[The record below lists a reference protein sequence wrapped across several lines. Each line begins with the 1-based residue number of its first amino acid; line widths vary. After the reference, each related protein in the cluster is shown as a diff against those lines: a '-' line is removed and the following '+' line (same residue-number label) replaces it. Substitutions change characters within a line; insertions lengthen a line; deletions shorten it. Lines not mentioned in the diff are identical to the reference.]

1 MFDIGFWELV
11 MVGVVALLVV
21 GPKELPAL
29 AHNIGR
35 GIGKLRGFIGAMKAD
50 LNYEIEKANEL
61 NRLMEKESEIAE
73 LHRILKENAAKALE
87 QSRPVVATTE
97 VISDVIKVEQ
107 ADGITPADT
116 PGTHTDQRPA
126 QPVADRSK
134 TE

>member
-61 NRLMEKESEIAE
+61 KQLMEKESEIAE
-73 LHRILKENAAKALE
+73 LHRLLKENAAKAAHDLN
-87 QSRPVVATTE
+87 QSVAIATTA
-97 VISDVIKVEQ
+97 VTKVEE
-107 ADGITPADT
+107 ADGNTPAE
-116 PGTHTDQRPA
+116 PVRAHTDQRPA
-126 QPVADRSK
+126 QPVADRPK

>member
-29 AHNIGR
+29 AQNIGR
-35 GIGKLRGFIGAMKAD
+35 GIGKVRGFIGAMKAD

-61 NRLMEKESEIAE
+61 KRLMEKESEIAE
-73 LHRILKENAAKALE
+73 LHRILKENAAKAVE
-87 QSRPVVATTE
+87 QSRPAVATTE
-97 VISDVIKVEQ
+97 VIKVEQ

-116 PGTHTDQRPA
+116 PGTHTDQRPT
-126 QPVADRSK
+126 QPVADRPK